1 MRHNIELEGF
11 AFRLRPIGDED
22 AEFVV
27 QLRTDTERG
36 RFIHVTSNKVEDQLA
51 WFADYYER
59 PGDYYFVIERR
70 QDKVREG
77 MISIYEI
84 DETQNTAEWGRWVLR
99 PGSLAAI
106 ESAWLMY
113 RVAFE
118 NLMLVSVCSR
128 TIVANTEVVSFH
140 DSCGIADRKLLPN
153 CFDINGQ
160 CHDAVIHRV
169 DLKEW
174 NGLAPRLAKL
184 AQRTARK
191 IHA

>member
-1 MRHNIELEGF
+1 MRHTIELEGF

-27 QLRTDTERG
+27 QLRTDTERS
-36 RFIHVTSNKVEDQLA
+36 RYIHATSNRVEDQLA

-59 PGDYYFVIERR
+59 QGDYYFVIERR
-70 QDKVREG
+70 QDNVREG

-84 DETQNTAEWGRWVLR
+84 DATQTTAEWGRWILR

-118 NLMLVSVCSR
+118 NLMLGSVYSR
-128 TIVANTEVVSFH
+128 TVAANDAVVSFH
-140 DSCGIADRKLLPN
+140 DSCGITDRKMLPN
-153 CFDINGQ
+153 CFDLNGQ
-160 CHDAVIHRV
+160 RYDAVMHRIT
-169 DLKEW
+169 LEEW
-174 NGLAPRLAKL
+174 NELAPRLAKL